1 MAIPS
6 LDERIVVH
14 APPGA
19 QHAIERAAIHAH
31 LSPAQF
37 LRQLV
42 MDGLRANGFELARS
56 ERVDLG

>member
-6 LDERIVVH
+6 HDERIVVH

-19 QHAIERAAIHAH
+19 QLAIERAAIRAH
-31 LSPAQF
+31 LAPSQF

-42 MDGLRANGFELARS
+42 LDGLRANGFELAPIDGVASR
-56 ERVDLG
+56 

>member
-1 MAIPS
+1 MAIPY
-6 LDERIVVH
+6 LDERIIVH

-19 QHAIERAAIHAH
+19 QFAIERAAIHAH

-42 MDGLRANGFELARS
+42 LDGLRANGFELPQT
-56 ERVDLG
+56 EGVNLG